1 MRHGSDSSRKKNNQ
15 TKVEKYICQRKL
27 WSKLAILNPRS
38 ESFVVC
44 GFYSFKKSIFFLRNE
59 VANYLELLVMPYT
72 TRAQLRFYLLKAGD
86 SIVEIAWQLPQS
98 DEYFKNNQGKIDS
111 VSLGTVKPF
120 VIQAISC
127 PIWQVLTRD

>member
-1 MRHGSDSSRKKNNQ
+1 
-15 TKVEKYICQRKL
+15 
-27 WSKLAILNPRS
+27 
-38 ESFVVC
+38 
-44 GFYSFKKSIFFLRNE
+44 
-59 VANYLELLVMPYT
+59 MPYT

-120 VIQAISC
+120 
-127 PIWQVLTRD
+127 